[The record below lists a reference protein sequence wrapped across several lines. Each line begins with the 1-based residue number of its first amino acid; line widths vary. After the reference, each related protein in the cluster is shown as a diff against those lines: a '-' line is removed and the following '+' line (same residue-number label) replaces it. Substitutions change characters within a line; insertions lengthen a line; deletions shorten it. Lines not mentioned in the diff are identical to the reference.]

1 MNFHYVLKYKG
12 NIVWTGGGKYQ
23 HGFVSTDDQKINA
36 RLSFPSSNLF
46 HAIGT
51 FPVLFSKCT
60 IRLQYDKLIISRWLY
75 VAIVVVFFYVTNFL
89 FLKRLF
95 HMESPCVCDLTLIS
109 VCNCIHRVF
118 HYCCL
123 LHGSYLTF
131 WYSVFIILL
140 GF

>member
-1 MNFHYVLKYKG
+1 MNLGVG
-12 NIVWTGGGKYQ
+12 SIGM
-23 HGFVSTDDQKINA
+23 VSTDDWKINA
-36 RLSFPSSNLF
+36 SLSFPLSNLC

-51 FPVLFSKCT
+51 FPVMFSKCT
-60 IRLQYDKLIISRWLY
+60 IWLQYDKLIVSRWLC
-75 VAIVVVFFYVTNFL
+75 VVIVVVFFYVTNFL

-123 LHGSYLTF
+123 LYGSYLTF
-131 WYSVFIILL
+131 
-140 GF
+140 